1 MKYNVSYLFSY
12 LERVGNYDFNELNFN
27 IIDALILANLSYY
40 HFYFMLDKENYELT
54 IKEATHIYFLY
65 PELVKK
71 ADIETP
77 RNRLLKV
84 LVRTKRFKDLK
95 IFNFEHEIS
104 KKSEKQFCALS
115 VKINQNTIYVSFS
128 GTDLSLIGWKEDFNL
143 SYLDTI
149 PSQISAKNYV
159 NKLKLKGIK
168 NLYLGGHSKG
178 GNLALYASYFSYKR
192 VKSKIVNVF
201 NFDGPGLNI
210 KVNDEITKNKII
222 TIVPS
227 MSIFGMVFNNP
238 LDTYIISSS
247 TKGLLQHDLFSW
259 IIDKNNHFIFATY
272 LSSTSK
278 TLNIAISKYVKDLPK
293 EERKEFINLCYL
305 LIKGTKAEDIIEFRS
320 NLVKTLIGLIKT
332 YNKLNEIEKTTIKK
346 CLRLIIKLVMEE
358 SKNFKEEKES
368 REVINIKGESRF
380 DYFKTT

>member
-12 LERVGNYDFNELNFN
+12 LERVGNYGFNELNFN
-27 IIDALILANLSYY
+27 IIDSLILANLSYY
-40 HFYFMLDKENYELT
+40 HFDFMLDKENYELT

-71 ADIETP
+71 ADIETA
-77 RNRLLKV
+77 RNRFLKV

-115 VKINQNTIYVSFS
+115 VKISQNTIYVSFS
-128 GTDLSLIGWKEDFNL
+128 GTDLSIIGWKEDFNL

-192 VKSKIVNVF
+192 VKNKIVNVF

-305 LIKGTKAEDIIEFRS
+305 LIKGTKAKDIIEFRS

>member
-12 LERVGNYDFNELNFN
+12 LERVGNYGFNELNFN
-27 IIDALILANLSYY
+27 IIDALIFANLSYY
-40 HFYFMLDKENYELT
+40 HFDFMLDKENYELT

-71 ADIETP
+71 ADIETA
-77 RNRLLKV
+77 RNRFLKV

-115 VKINQNTIYVSFS
+115 VKISQNTIYVSFS
-128 GTDLSLIGWKEDFNL
+128 GTDLSIIGWKEDFNL

-192 VKSKIVNVF
+192 VKNKIVNVF

-210 KVNDEITKNKII
+210 KVNDEITKSKII

-247 TKGLLQHDLFSW
+247 TKGLLEHDLFSW
-259 IIDKNNHFIFATY
+259 MIDKNNHFIFATY

-305 LIKGTKAEDIIEFRS
+305 LIKGTKAKDIIEFRS

>member
-12 LERVGNYDFNELNFN
+12 LERVGNYGFNELNFN
-27 IIDALILANLSYY
+27 IIDSLIFANLSYY
-40 HFYFMLDKENYELT
+40 HFDFMLDKENYELT
-54 IKEATHIYFLY
+54 IKEAAHIYFLY

-71 ADIETP
+71 ADIETA
-77 RNRLLKV
+77 RNRFLKV

-115 VKINQNTIYVSFS
+115 VKISQNTIYVSFS

-192 VKSKIVNVF
+192 VKNKIVNVF

-247 TKGLLQHDLFSW
+247 TKGLLEHDLFSW

-305 LIKGTKAEDIIEFRS
+305 LIKGTKAKDIIEFRS

-332 YNKLNEIEKTTIKK
+332 YNKLNEIEKNTIKK

>member
-12 LERVGNYDFNELNFN
+12 LERVGNYGFNELNFN
-27 IIDALILANLSYY
+27 IIDSLILANLSYY
-40 HFYFMLDKENYELT
+40 HFDFMLDKENYELT

-71 ADIETP
+71 ADIETA
-77 RNRLLKV
+77 RNRFLKV

-115 VKINQNTIYVSFS
+115 VKISQNTIYVSFS
-128 GTDLSLIGWKEDFNL
+128 GTDLSIIGWKEDFNL

-192 VKSKIVNVF
+192 VKNKIVNVF

-247 TKGLLQHDLFSW
+247 TKGLLEHDLFSW

-305 LIKGTKAEDIIEFRS
+305 LIKGTKAKDIIEFRS

-346 CLRLIIKLVMEE
+346 CLRLIIKLVREE